1 MADATPDLE
10 TTDAKAD
17 ARPTADAKV
26 DGAEPEKPAG
36 EAEQTKTAETGGTK
50 STAKPEPDDNGGTP
64 SPPKAPRD
72 AASAAPETPKAR
84 EPAAQQAEEAGA
96 GTEDDAESDGEAG
109 TEEDTETLGDGLTTP
124 RISNTQL
131 EPALSIPGQ
140 PILINDRYE
149 VHPTKPLPELDSPSA
164 RAYEAEDRLEPR
176 SQIFALVCIPEIPA
190 RQNVINSLSG
200 DDLQGVIKLID
211 SGTAEWSSLDQW
223 CQILIFERP
232 LGGRVLTAMTSDIQE
247 FHKIDIIRAV
257 LEQGTSALQ
266 YLQLRGHIH
275 RAVRPDNL
283 FFRDAEKEEIILGEF
298 MTAPPGFDQPLVYE
312 TAERGMA
319 SEGGRGRG
327 GVSDDFYA
335 LGATVAFLQ
344 QAVNPVKGMTRE
356 QLIHAK
362 ITHSSYQTL
371 VGGNLLTSTLLE
383 PMRGLLED
391 DAEQRWGFDNYDMW
405 ASGRRVPAGQAA
417 TRRRS
422 PRPLKFG
429 EFEHIEPK
437 SLAYAMSLRPD
448 TSIKLIKDGT
458 LETWLG
464 RGIEDK
470 ELAAVVAAQV
480 EAAKA
485 KEQENRDA
493 DYVLLA
499 KVLILMDPSRP
510 IHYKGAV
517 FMPDGFGAAIATEM
531 IRGGNIKDLAE
542 AIVHQIPTFW
552 FESQEGGLASS
563 ANEEALFQELRL
575 NLQKTGPGFGAER
588 CLYESNTSLA
598 CRSPLLG
605 GRYVAHIEDLLSALD
620 LMEKKIDSKQRPYDR
635 HIAAFVASHIN
646 SDIDELLD
654 QTADSDDAVVALAVL
669 KLYASMQ
676 VTLQLKETMGLSKW
690 LGGQMGP
697 VIRLYKSRGT
707 RRRLE
712 AEVPKLVRIGWLPDL
727 LGLLDDYDARIKD
740 SGDYADAR
748 DEFRDA
754 DAEIE

>member
-1 MADATPDLE
+1 
-10 TTDAKAD
+10 
-17 ARPTADAKV
+17 
-26 DGAEPEKPAG
+26 
-36 EAEQTKTAETGGTK
+36 
-50 STAKPEPDDNGGTP
+50 
-64 SPPKAPRD
+64 
-72 AASAAPETPKAR
+72 
-84 EPAAQQAEEAGA
+84 
-96 GTEDDAESDGEAG
+96 
-109 TEEDTETLGDGLTTP
+109 
-124 RISNTQL
+124 
-131 EPALSIPGQ
+131 
-140 PILINDRYE
+140 
-149 VHPTKPLPELDSPSA
+149 
-164 RAYEAEDRLEPR
+164 
-176 SQIFALVCIPEIPA
+176 
-190 RQNVINSLSG
+190 LSG

-211 SGTAEWSSLDQW
+211 SGMAEWSSLDQW

-232 LGGRVLTAMTSDIQE
+232 LGGRVLTTITSDIQE
-247 FHKIDIIRAV
+247 YHKIDIIRAV
-257 LEQGTSALQ
+257 LEQGASALQ

-283 FFRDAEKEEIILGEF
+283 FFRDAEKQDIILGEF
-298 MTAPPGFDQPLVYE
+298 MTAPPGFDQPLAFE

-327 GVSDDFYA
+327 NVSDDFYA

-362 ITHSSYQTL
+362 ITRSSYQTL

-391 DAEQRWGFDNYDMW
+391 DAGQRWDFDSYDLW
-405 ASGRRVPAGQAA
+405 ASGRRVPAGQAP

-458 LETWLG
+458 LETWLS

-480 EAAKA
+480 EASKA
-485 KEQENRDA
+485 KEQENRDV

-542 AIVHQIPTFW
+542 TIVHQIPTFW

-563 ANEEALFQELRL
+563 ANEDALFQELRL

-588 CLYESNTSLA
+588 CLYESNTNLA

-605 GRYVAHIEDLLSALD
+605 GRYVAHIEDLLPALD
-620 LMEKKIDSKQRPYDR
+620 LIEKNIDSKQRPYDR
-635 HIAAFVASHIN
+635 HIAAFIASHIN

-654 QTADSDDAVVALAVL
+654 QTADSDDAVAALAVL

-676 VTLQLKETMGLSKW
+676 VTLQLKETTGLSKW

-748 DEFRDA
+748 EEFSEA
-754 DAEIE
+754 DAEIERIQENSTPESETVQRGAKQAAAVLSIVITCIVVTMMFLAN